1 MLVKNMYLNGV
12 HEILPIA
19 YKVFKTDSGRDPG
32 KILFYLSIALINIE
46 KAYPKKIMENDM
58 QTIMNTFEQRMTIL
72 YNC

>member
-1 MLVKNMYLNGV
+1 MHVKRSFVARKL
-12 HEILPIA
+12 
-19 YKVFKTDSGRDPG
+19 
-32 KILFYLSIALINIE
+32 ILFYLSIALINIE